1 MRIAIKLKWF
11 QCFRDIIF
19 ISPTWMF
26 LEAFL
31 KPLSEF
37 FTEVK
42 SVMTEVFSVTGGYSF
57 IVKTKLMCFVRPNE
71 INDTI
76 TITDYLWWKKSHES
90 WFSCG
95 SKLFYDMVRIMQ
107 PLLGII
113 STFDNKDTI
122 MAEIERGVTW
132 PGLARVK
139 Q

>member
-1 MRIAIKLKWF
+1 
-11 QCFRDIIF
+11 
-19 ISPTWMF
+19 MF

-76 TITDYLWWKKSHES
+76 TITDYLW
-90 WFSCG
+90 
-95 SKLFYDMVRIMQ
+95 
-107 PLLGII
+107 
-113 STFDNKDTI
+113 
-122 MAEIERGVTW
+122 
-132 PGLARVK
+132 
-139 Q
+139 